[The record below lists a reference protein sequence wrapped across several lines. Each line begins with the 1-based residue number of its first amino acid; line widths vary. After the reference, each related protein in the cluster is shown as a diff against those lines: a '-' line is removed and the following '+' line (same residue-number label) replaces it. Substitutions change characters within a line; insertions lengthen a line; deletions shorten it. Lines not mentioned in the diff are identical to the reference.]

1 MAYWLLTRFLSFI
14 FHPIPVYSMGKE
26 EKGARAAK
34 KGTSSGKAP
43 LLKPRYSVRVDAVAS
58 QKTDVVADYA
68 GSKECEDFHYDTMEM
83 HQFLETIEGLKGHPQ
98 CVDCRREAVA
108 GNPALL
114 NPRFVMCSGCS
125 QCFCA
130 GLASNEDGP
139 IGHAQLHAKS
149 ACHPVALWIDQPD
162 AAYCFQ
168 CAHSLSLKVIALAAR
183 SHNHGYAVRGMP
195 NCRAKCYVNALVQ
208 CLLALDDLWMSMLG
222 PRAPAGPLG
231 VALKELF
238 LETRSGND
246 AGAFLNTRRLMESIC
261 LLDAGYKTTDH
272 QDCQELLVHVRNGLI
287 DEERKKRLPDVRKD
301 DVPTVVD
308 SIFKGEVSVMW
319 TCSRCLN
326 TAGKDEEFYE
336 LSLPLPP
343 SKKHPSRSVPAI
355 KQCRRIQKE
364 GKLTCSCT

>member
-1 MAYWLLTRFLSFI
+1 
-14 FHPIPVYSMGKE
+14 
-26 EKGARAAK
+26 
-34 KGTSSGKAP
+34 
-43 LLKPRYSVRVDAVAS
+43 
-58 QKTDVVADYA
+58 
-68 GSKECEDFHYDTMEM
+68 
-83 HQFLETIEGLKGHPQ
+83 
-98 CVDCRREAVA
+98 
-108 GNPALL
+108 
-114 NPRFVMCSGCS
+114 
-125 QCFCA
+125 
-130 GLASNEDGP
+130 
-139 IGHAQLHAKS
+139 
-149 ACHPVALWIDQPD
+149 
-162 AAYCFQ
+162 
-168 CAHSLSLKVIALAAR
+168 
-183 SHNHGYAVRGMP
+183 
-195 NCRAKCYVNALVQ
+195 
-208 CLLALDDLWMSMLG
+208 MSMLG

-261 LLDAGYKTTDH
+261 LLDAGYRTTDH

-287 DEERKKRLPDVRKD
+287 DEERKKKLPDVRKD